1 MIKSLSIALAAAAG
15 LLIAS
20 PALAEPAEQLNVATV
35 HTADIDL
42 STDAGRRA
50 LDQRLTTAAHE
61 LCDTASAVD
70 LKALNAERDCRAAV
84 VAAARAKASS
94 IIAENRGGTIVV
106 AVRD

>member
-1 MIKSLSIALAAAAG
+1 MIKSMTFALATAAA
-15 LLIAS
+15 LIAS
-20 PALAEPAEQLNVATV
+20 PAVAEPAEQQNVTVV

-70 LKALNAERDCRAAV
+70 LKALNAESDCRAAV
-84 VAAARAKASS
+84 IVAARAKASS
-94 IIAENRGGTIVV
+94 IIAQNRGETIVL